1 MEDAHVALREA
12 LAWDPTDVSAS
23 EMLDDLLL
31 RQLEARLA
39 LERTRVR
46 DERLVATAPML
57 AAARTAMESGYLAVA
72 LSVLSAVQRISPDLE
87 GLSALVDEVKRELSD
102 DDRDT
107 FDLKPLPPLERP
119 PTGGEHKATG
129 DSGVLER
136 AAKWARSTLRRR

>member
-1 MEDAHVALREA
+1 MRPLITAA
-12 LAWDPTDVSAS
+12 LAA
-23 EMLDDLLL
+23 
-31 RQLEARLA
+31 LA
-39 LERTRVR
+39 
-46 DERLVATAPML
+46 ATAL
-57 AAARTAMESGYLAVA
+57 AAQQPTFRAGSGVTVSLPTIAFDKEG
-72 LSVLSAVQRISPDLE
+72 RISPDLE